1 MTKQVLS
8 ASFFVV
14 LFGINLWGS
23 PTNNDIEIF
32 VDNDQH
38 NAFISVV
45 SRSEANKEIKNI
57 EAMSLIPI
65 ALGVKDNIDVVGLPN
80 TAGSIAL
87 QNNRPTKSAHL
98 TKRLQS
104 GGYYIVGKTN
114 LSEWANFRSTHS
126 VSGWSSL
133 GGQTVNPYGVNR
145 NPCGSSSGSA
155 VAVATGLVSVAIGTE
170 TNGSISC
177 PASVNG
183 VVGIKPTV
191 GLVSRSGIIPISHS
205 QDTAGPI
212 GTNVKDA
219 ARLLSYMAGFD
230 PGDPATA
237 KIPKNM
243 RLSFST
249 NLSKTNLKGKTIG
262 LMSASSNE
270 PEENRLIIKAKT
282 ILIAAGARVIMLAA
296 KQDYPGE
303 EEYFVLRY
311 EFREG
316 INKYLSAHPS
326 QPKNLKELID
336 FNIKNKN
343 TVLAHFDQD
352 IFLLSEQTKGQKEKY
367 LDALKITKSVSTEHI
382 DNLLNKNELD
392 AIVGLTMGPAWE
404 IDYEGGDQTAAKNQL
419 SWGMGGY
426 AAMAGYPHITIPLGF
441 VQGLPVGL
449 SFISTAWQ
457 DKNIIEMAYAFEQA
471 NNL

>member
-1 MTKQVLS
+1 MHPLKKQIKIKRLLIVFL
-8 ASFFVV
+8 FFVPSQS
-14 LFGINLWGS
+14 FQQTI
-23 PTNNDIEIF
+23 TERDEY
-32 VDNDQH
+32 
-38 NAFISVV
+38 NAFISFVDKKTV
-45 SRSEANKEIKNI
+45 AKEIKNI
-57 EAMSLIPI
+57 KAMSLVPI
-65 ALGVKDNIDVVGLPN
+65 ALGVKDNIDIEGIPN

-87 QNNRPTKSAHL
+87 QNNKPKKSAYL
-98 TKRLQS
+98 TKRLKS
-104 GGYYIVGKTN
+104 GGYYVVGKTN
-114 LSEWANFRSTHS
+114 LSEWANFRSAHS

-205 QDTAGPI
+205 QDTAGPM

-243 RLSFST
+243 RLNFST

-303 EEYFVLRY
+303 EEYFVLLY

-316 INKYLSAHPS
+316 INKYLSTHPN

-336 FNIKNKN
+336 FNIKNKK

-367 LDALKITKSVSTEHI
+367 LNALKITKSVSTEHI
-382 DNLLNKNELD
+382 DNLLNTNELD

-404 IDYEGGDQTAAKNQL
+404 IDYEGGDQAAAKNQL

>member
-1 MTKQVLS
+1 MSKQLFLTAFFALLLS
-8 ASFFVV
+8 SN
-14 LFGINLWGS
+14 IWGS
-23 PTNNDIEIF
+23 DE
-32 VDNDQH
+32 DNDQY

-45 SRSEANKEIKNI
+45 AKEDINKEIKKI
-57 EAMSLIPI
+57 EALSLIPI
-65 ALGVKDNIDVVGLPN
+65 ALGVKDNIDIEGLPN

-87 QNNRPTKSAHL
+87 QNNRPKKSAHL
-98 TKRLQS
+98 VKRLQS

-114 LSEWANFRSTHS
+114 LSEWANFRSTQS

-155 VAVATGLVSVAIGTE
+155 VAVAVGLVSVAIGTE

-177 PASVNG
+177 PASING

-205 QDTAGPI
+205 QDTAGPM

-237 KIPKNM
+237 KIPKDM

-270 PEENRLIIKAKT
+270 TEENRLIIKAKT

-303 EEYFVLRY
+303 EEYFVLLY

-316 INKYLSAHPS
+316 INKYLSAHPN

-367 LDALKITKSVSTEHI
+367 LDALKITKSVSTKHI

>member
-1 MTKQVLS
+1 MTKQLLPT
-8 ASFFVV
+8 SFFVV

-32 VDNDQH
+32 VDKDQH

-45 SRSEANKEIKNI
+45 SKGDANKVIKNI
-57 EAMSLIPI
+57 EAMSLVPI
-65 ALGVKDNIDVVGLPN
+65 ALGVKDNIDVVGFPT
-80 TAGSIAL
+80 TAGSLAL
-87 QNNRPTKSAHL
+87 QNNRPIKSAHL
-98 TKRLQS
+98 TKRLRS

-155 VAVATGLVSVAIGTE
+155 VAVAAGLVGVAIGTE

-205 QDTAGPI
+205 QDTAGPM

-243 RLSFST
+243 RLNFST

-282 ILIAAGARVIMLAA
+282 ILIAAGARVIMLTA

-303 EEYFVLRY
+303 EEYFVLLY

-316 INKYLSAHPS
+316 INKYLSTHPN

-336 FNIKNKN
+336 FNIKNKK

-367 LDALKITKSVSTEHI
+367 LGALKITKAVSTEHL
-382 DNLLNKNELD
+382 DNLLNTNELD

-404 IDYEGGDQTAAKNQL
+404 IDYEGGDQAAAKNQL
-419 SWGMGGY
+419 SWGMGSY

-457 DKNIIEMAYAFEQA
+457 DKRIIEMAYAFEQA

>member
-1 MTKQVLS
+1 MKRLLIVFLFFAPTQ
-8 ASFFVV
+8 SFQQTIAE
-14 LFGINLWGS
+14 G
-23 PTNNDIEIF
+23 DEY
-32 VDNDQH
+32 
-38 NAFISVV
+38 NAFISFVDKKTV
-45 SRSEANKEIKNI
+45 AKEIKNI
-57 EAMSLIPI
+57 KAMSLVPI
-65 ALGVKDNIDVVGLPN
+65 ALGVKDNIDIEGIPN

-87 QNNRPTKSAHL
+87 QNNKPKKSAYL
-98 TKRLQS
+98 TKRLKS
-104 GGYYIVGKTN
+104 GGYYVVGKTN
-114 LSEWANFRSTHS
+114 LSEWANFRSAHS

-205 QDTAGPI
+205 QDTAGPM
-212 GTNVKDA
+212 GTNVKGA

-230 PGDPATA
+230 PRDPATA
-237 KIPKNM
+237 KIPRDM
-243 RLSFST
+243 QLSFST
-249 NLSKTNLKGKTIG
+249 NLSKTSLKGKTVG

-303 EEYFVLRY
+303 EEYFVLLY

-316 INKYLSAHPS
+316 INKYLSTHPN

-343 TVLAHFDQD
+343 TVLTHFDQD

-367 LDALKITKSVSTEHI
+367 LNALKITKSVSTEHL
-382 DNLLNKNELD
+382 DNLLNTNGLD

-404 IDYEGGDQTAAKNQL
+404 IDYEGGDQAAAKNQL
-419 SWGMGGY
+419 SWGVGGY